1 MPSSDALG
9 LLGGRGGLTVQQVIE
24 SLSKDFFLIIY
35 YRKSD
40 MQGNLSIKGIP
51 VQTIY
56 SQCLSGKF
64 IINRRY
70 QRKLVWSIGEKE
82 KFIDSLLNGF
92 PIPMIIAANYRKP
105 DDEYA
110 FEVLD
115 GMQRLNA
122 IISFIENEFSVGGS
136 FFDLESVAQTKSQ
149 KESGEVSQK
158 YPVLDL
164 SLCTKILDYPVPF
177 SVCDNNNTEKVDES
191 FRRINTGGRTLSKQ
205 DVRQAGALG
214 QIPDLVRDC
223 SIYIRKDSSHSNI
236 VDLRNMKN
244 ISLSNKGLG
253 YGVDLQKI
261 FWSKHG
267 VITSE
272 NIRMSRDE
280 ELVAH
285 IISYIA
291 DSDNAE
297 TTSRYLD
304 AIYDSSSRECQS
316 LNLSI
321 NKIGYETVYK
331 QFCFVFDELK
341 KTLDSESNIFK
352 DLVFKGK
359 PNKTSNVFQIIYI
372 AFYKSLVVHNLQ
384 VANYLNVRDSLLDIF
399 DMHLKAL
406 DSDKKWSSSD
416 RETLSESVFGVI
428 KSGFKPK
435 SGIDR
440 SLSSWVESLENILNE
455 SRTEQVCYDFK
466 MGLHKISDGSGEFVE
481 KTFGKIIKTLT
492 AMTNSKSGDCFVIVG
507 VAETEESAVLHRR
520 HYQSEFLKYNNFFIV
535 GVESEADKYQGS
547 MEEYERKILRLISS
561 QPISEKFKDVI
572 KSNLVTFTY
581 NNREVMLLKAFRSER
596 PERYGGDIYKRNLSH
611 IVKVDRDSE
620 FDFLDSFRR
629 ESELAPM

>member
-1 MPSSDALG
+1 
-9 LLGGRGGLTVQQVIE
+9 
-24 SLSKDFFLIIY
+24 
-35 YRKSD
+35 

-51 VQTIY
+51 VQAIY
-56 SQCLSGKF
+56 SQCIAGKF

-70 QRKLVWSIGEKE
+70 QRKLVWGIEEKE

-92 PIPMIIAANYRKP
+92 PIPMIIAANYRKS
-105 DDEYA
+105 DNESA

-122 IISFIENEFSVGGS
+122 IVAFIEGEFSVNGK
-136 FFDLESVAQTKSQ
+136 FFNLESVIQTKSQ
-149 KESGEVSQK
+149 KENGEIFQRE
-158 YPVLDL
+158 PILDID
-164 SLCTKILDYPVPF
+164 SCSKILDYPVPF
-177 SVCDNNNTEKVDES
+177 SVCDNNDIEKVDES

-214 QIPDLVRDC
+214 KIPDLVRDC

-253 YGVDLQKI
+253 YGIDLNKI

-285 IISYIA
+285 LVAYIA

-304 AIYDSSSRECQS
+304 AIYSSGSSESQS
-316 LNLSI
+316 LNLGI
-321 NKIGYETVYK
+321 NKLGLDTVYRR
-331 QFCFVFDELK
+331 FCFVFDELK
-341 KTLDSESNIFK
+341 KTLESESNIFR
-352 DLVFKGK
+352 DVVFKGR
-359 PNKTSNVFQIIYI
+359 PNKTPSVFQVVYI
-372 AFYKSLVVHNLQ
+372 AFYKALIVHNLQ
-384 VANYLNVRDSLLDIF
+384 VANYLNLRDSLVNIF

-406 DSDKKWSSSD
+406 EADRKWTSDD
-416 RETLSESVFGVI
+416 REQLSESIYGVI
-428 KSGFKPK
+428 KRNFKPK
-435 SGIDR
+435 SGTDR
-440 SLSSWVESLENILNE
+440 NLSSWVESLENILNE

-466 MGLHKISDGSGEFVE
+466 MGLHKISDGTGSFVSG
-481 KTFGKIIKTLT
+481 TFDKIIKTLT
-492 AMTNSKSGDCFVIVG
+492 AMTNSKSGDCFVILG
-507 VAETEESAVLHRR
+507 VADNENAAKAHKA
-520 HYQSEFLKYNNFFIV
+520 HYQSEYLKYNSFCIV
-535 GVESEADKYQGS
+535 GIESEANKYQGS
-547 MEEYERKILRLISS
+547 IENYERKVLQMISI
-561 QPISEKFKDVI
+561 QPISERFKETI

-581 NNREVMLLKAFRSER
+581 NNREIMLLKAFRSDK
-596 PERYGGDIYKRNLSH
+596 PERYDGDIYRRNLSH
-611 IVKVDRDSE
+611 LEKVDRDSE

-629 ESELAPM
+629 ESKQAQM